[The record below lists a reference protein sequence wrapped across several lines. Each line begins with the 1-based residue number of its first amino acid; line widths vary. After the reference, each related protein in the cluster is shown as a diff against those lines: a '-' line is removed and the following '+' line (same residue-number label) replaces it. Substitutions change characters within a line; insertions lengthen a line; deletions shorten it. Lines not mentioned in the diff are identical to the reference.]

1 MGKFESTPT
10 PLEGLKV
17 IQPTV
22 LGDSRGFFMENY
34 SVRDFAALGI
44 NETFVQDNHSK
55 SRRGVLR
62 GLHFQTSRP
71 QAKLIRVI
79 AGSVFDV
86 AVDLRPE
93 SATFGGWFG
102 LVLSAQNNLQLY
114 VPPRFAH
121 GFLTLEEETEFL
133 YKCSEYY
140 DSASDG
146 GIAWN
151 DPAIGVEWSPSQWG
165 IEPDQLLLS
174 EKDKNLPALAT
185 INKSTLWK

>member
-1 MGKFESTPT
+1 MES
-10 PLEGLKV
+10 
-17 IQPTV
+17 
-22 LGDSRGFFMENY
+22 Y
-34 SVRDFAALGI
+34 SVRDFSALGI
-44 NETFVQDNHSK
+44 DEKFVQDNHSK

-93 SATFGGWFG
+93 SATFGRWYGI
-102 LVLSAQNNLQLY
+102 VLSGQNNLQLY

-151 DPAIGVEWSPSQWG
+151 DPDIGVEWDSARWG